1 MGRFYRPVI
10 ELAPPSGGPAGA
22 LQLVPEQSRS
32 KWCCVHIMLT
42 PPMWSIPV
50 AVFGRSVY
58 ADSRILCC
66 GAPAFGRPGARCSA
80 RARRARAPAR
90 KLLGWRGFSS
100 KQSRLEARAN
110 LEEWSRTDLQQQR
123 KQSEEPYSC
132 PLRTEGLCGRR
143 RSWVRAD
150 CRPRSFCSDRLLM
163 QLQNGDVRR
172 DISAGSLRSLIR
184 PRSYL

>member
-1 MGRFYRPVI
+1 MGSFYRPVI
-10 ELAPPSGGPAGA
+10 ELAPPSGGPAGT

-32 KWCCVHIMLT
+32 KWRCVHIMLT

-66 GAPAFGRPGARCSA
+66 GAPAFGRPGARCCA

-150 CRPRSFCSDRLLM
+150 CRPRSFAAIAC
-163 QLQNGDVRR
+163 
-172 DISAGSLRSLIR
+172 
-184 PRSYL
+184 